1 MGEGG
6 EGRGEGREEGAS
18 MGKWNLGVVE
28 ERKSWN
34 KLLTNI
40 RKRDTLHTRGQPSL
54 IGEREPG
61 VLVVDPDLVALVPV
75 WLVTDEEEV

>member
-1 MGEGG
+1 
-6 EGRGEGREEGAS
+6 
-18 MGKWNLGVVE
+18 MGKWKYGSYGG

-40 RKRDTLHTRGQPSL
+40 RKRDTLHTGGQPPF

-61 VLVVDPDLVALVPV
+61 VLVVDPNLVALVPV
-75 WLVTDEEEV
+75 WLVADEEEV

>member
-1 MGEGG
+1 MKGE
-6 EGRGEGREEGAS
+6 RGEGKGGRNARAWVSEI
-18 MGKWNLGVVE
+18 MGVVE

-40 RKRDTLHTRGQPSL
+40 RERDTLHARGQPSL

-61 VLVVDPDLVALVPV
+61 VLVVDPDLVALVSV
-75 WLVTDEEEV
+75 WLVADEEEV